1 MGKGEGLGETQ
12 PHIQPRRV
20 GGPPGVRGQ
29 EHQHL
34 PEPLLPRAPPSSD
47 GPTCPLDQQGDAAGA
62 LESSPSPS
70 PQTTNQPT
78 GLALSP
84 SHPWPGPTPQ
94 SSSGQ
99 DAGGRA
105 GATPAASFLAFLP
118 QDLMPSCGICFA
130 WPQPPLPQDPPLQ
143 SILPGSPP
151 ALRKLQGPPPD
162 IPRGWW
168 SE

>member
-34 PEPLLPRAPPSSD
+34 PEPLLPRDPPSSD

-105 GATPAASFLAFLP
+105 GATPGSL
-118 QDLMPSCGICFA
+118 
-130 WPQPPLPQDPPLQ
+130 
-143 SILPGSPP
+143 LPGVP
-151 ALRKLQGPPPD
+151 APGPHAQLRDLLRMAPTSTTAGPAPAKHPSRVSTCPQET
-162 IPRGWW
+162 PRAPT
-168 SE
+168 